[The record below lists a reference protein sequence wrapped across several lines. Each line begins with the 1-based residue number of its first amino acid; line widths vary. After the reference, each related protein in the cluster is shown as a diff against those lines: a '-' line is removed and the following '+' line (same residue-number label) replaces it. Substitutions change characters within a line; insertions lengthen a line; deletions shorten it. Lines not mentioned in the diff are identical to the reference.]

1 MAVRIELR
9 ENWVLR
15 ADDPAEV
22 PVEIGPAGIPATVP
36 GCVHTDLMAA
46 NLIPDP
52 YQGRNETE
60 LGWIGR
66 TQWSYTTTFDAT
78 ALAEAERIDLECAG
92 LDTVATVFLN
102 GTEVGQ
108 SRNMHRSYRFDLRR
122 ALRDGTN
129 ELRVEFASP
138 YSYATALRDKL
149 GDRPNAYPEPF
160 QFIRKMAC
168 NFGWDWGPTLVTS
181 GIWRPVRLHAW
192 STARLA
198 RVVPQ
203 VTVATAHDGTV
214 EGRVLVR
221 VEVERSEAGEDAELA
236 LSARIAGREHT
247 VVLPG
252 GVCRAEV
259 EATVA
264 DPGLWWPRG
273 YGDQPLYDLRVGLA
287 GNGAELDSWQ
297 RRVGFRSVELDTGVD
312 EGGRRFA
319 IVVNGVPVLVKG
331 ANWIPDDCFVTR
343 VGRGRYAER
352 IDQAVAANMNLL
364 RVWGGGRYE
373 SEDFYELCDERG
385 VLVWQDFL
393 FACAAY
399 PEEPPLAE
407 EVEAE
412 AREAVARLAP
422 HPSLVL
428 WNGNNENIWGFW
440 DWGWQ
445 EPLAGR
451 SWGEGYYLDLLPRVV
466 AEVDPTRPYWPGSPY
481 SGTPDVHPND
491 PRHATVHIW
500 DVWNE
505 VDYTAYRDYRPR
517 FVAEFGF
524 QAPPTHA
531 TLRSALPDEELRPDS
546 PGMLHHQKAADGNGK
561 LARGLAPHF
570 GEPADFDDWHYLT
583 QVNQA
588 RAITLGIEHFRA
600 QWPDCTGSVVWQL
613 NDCWPVTSWSAVD
626 GGGRRKPLWYALRA
640 VYADRLATVQPDGE
654 GLVLVLANDTDEEWA
669 ATAHVARR
677 ALDGTVLAHT
687 ETPFT
692 VPARGA
698 ARVPLPRRV
707 ARPGDAAA
715 ELVTADTGAR
725 RAYWFFAEDRDI
737 AYPEPAYATRVV
749 PDGDDLRVT
758 VTAQSL
764 LRDLALFADRLDPG
778 AEADDMLVT
787 LLPGES
793 HTFTVRGGARL
804 DPRRVVEPP
813 VLRTVNDALRCA
825 RAAGARG

>member
-9 ENWVLR
+9 ENWTLR
-15 ADDPAEV
+15 AEDPDEV
-22 PVEIGPAGIPATVP
+22 PVAIGSSGIPATVP

-46 NLIPDP
+46 DLIPDP
-52 YQGRNETE
+52 YKGRNETE

-66 TQWSYTTTFDAT
+66 TRWSYTTAFDA
-78 ALAEAERIDLECAG
+78 ADLAAAERVDLECEG
-92 LDTVATVFLN
+92 LDTVSSVFLN
-102 GTEVGQ
+102 GDPVGQ
-108 SRNMHRSYRFDLRR
+108 SRNMHRSYRFDLRP
-122 ALRDGTN
+122 ALRPDGN

-138 YSYATALRDKL
+138 YGYAEALREEL

-181 GIWRPVRLHAW
+181 GIWRPIRVHAW
-192 STARLA
+192 NTARLA
-198 RVVPQ
+198 QVVPQ
-203 VTVATAHDGTV
+203 VTVATAHDGSA

-221 VEVERSEAGEDAELA
+221 VEVERTEAGEDAELTLRA
-236 LSARIAGREHT
+236 EIAGQVGA
-247 VVLPG
+247 VVLPP
-252 GVCRAEV
+252 GVCRTEV
-259 EATVA
+259 EVTVA
-264 DPGLWWPRG
+264 DPRLWWPRG
-273 YGDQPLYDLRVGLA
+273 YGDQPLYDLRVTLGSD
-287 GNGAELDSWQ
+287 GAELDSWQ
-297 RRVGFRSVELDTGVD
+297 RRVGFRTVELDTGVD
-312 EGGRRFA
+312 EGGRRFT

-343 VGRGRYAER
+343 VGRDRYAER
-352 IDQAVAANMNLL
+352 IDQAIAANMNLL
-364 RVWGGGRYE
+364 RIWGGGRYE
-373 SEDFYELCDERG
+373 SEEFYELCDERG

-399 PEEPPLAE
+399 PEESPLAE

-412 AREAVARLAP
+412 AREAVVRLAP
-422 HPSLVL
+422 YPSLVL

-440 DWGWQ
+440 DWDWQ

-451 SWGEGYYLDLLPRVV
+451 SWGEGYYLDLLPRIV
-466 AEVDPTRPYWPGSPY
+466 AEIDPTRPYWPGSPY
-481 SGTPDVHPND
+481 SGSPDVHPND
-491 PRHATVHIW
+491 PRHANVHIW

-505 VDYTAYRDYRPR
+505 VDYTVYRDYRPR
-517 FVAEFGF
+517 FVSEFGF
-524 QAPPTHA
+524 QAPPAYA
-531 TLRSALPDEELRPDS
+531 TLRAALPGEELRPDS
-546 PGMLHHQKAADGNGK
+546 PGMLHHQKAIDGNGK

-570 GEPADFDDWHYLT
+570 GDAADFDDWHYLT

-600 QWPDCTGSVVWQL
+600 QWPDCTGSIVWQL
-613 NDCWPVTSWSAVD
+613 NDCWPVTSWAAVD
-626 GGGRRKPLWYALRA
+626 GDGRRKPLWYALRA
-640 VYADRLATVQPDGE
+640 VYADRLATVQPDGD
-654 GLVLVLANDTDEEWA
+654 GLVLVLANDTGREWS
-669 ATAHVARR
+669 ATARLARR
-677 ALDGTVLAHT
+677 ALDGTVLAST

-698 ARVPLPRRV
+698 VRVPLPEDV
-707 ARPGDAAA
+707 ARAGDAAE

-737 AYPEPAYATRVV
+737 AYPKPEYDVRVT
-749 PDGDDLRVT
+749 PSGDDLRVT

-764 LRDLALFADRLDPG
+764 LRDLTLFADRLDPG

-793 HTFTVRGGARL
+793 HTFTVRGGAHL
-804 DPRRVVEPP
+804 DPQLVVEPP
-813 VLRTVNDALRCA
+813 VLRTVNDALRSA
-825 RAAGARG
+825 EQDGVPA

>member
-9 ENWVLR
+9 ENWILR
-15 ADDPAEV
+15 AEDPDGV
-22 PVEIGPAGIPATVP
+22 PQHIGSSGIPATVP
-36 GCVHTDLMAA
+36 GCVHTDLLAA
-46 NLIPDP
+46 RLIPDP

-66 TQWSYTTTFDAT
+66 TPWSYTTSFDA
-78 ALAEAERIDLECAG
+78 ADLAGAERVDLECEG
-92 LDTVATVFLN
+92 LDTVATVLLN
-102 GTEVGQ
+102 GERVGE
-108 SRNMHRSYRFDLRR
+108 SRNMHRSYRFDLRD
-122 ALRDGTN
+122 ALRPGAN

-138 YSYATALRDKL
+138 YGYAEALRRQL

-168 NFGWDWGPTLVTS
+168 NFGWDWGPTVVTS
-181 GIWRPVRLHAW
+181 GIWRPIRVHAW
-192 STARLA
+192 NTARLA
-198 RVVPQ
+198 GVVPQ

-221 VEVERSEAGEDAELA
+221 VEVERSEPGEDAELV
-236 LSARIAGREHT
+236 LRARVADREQA

-252 GVCRAEV
+252 GVCRTEIEV
-259 EATVA
+259 TVA
-264 DPGLWWPRG
+264 DPELWWPRG
-273 YGDQPLYDLRVGLA
+273 YGDQPLYDLRVELA
-287 GNGAELDSWQ
+287 AGGAELDAWQ
-297 RRVGFRSVELDTGVD
+297 RRIGFRTVELDTGVD
-312 EGGRRFA
+312 AGGRRFTF
-319 IVVNGVPVLVKG
+319 VVNGVPVLVKG

-343 VGRGRYAER
+343 VGRDRYARR

-385 VLVWQDFL
+385 ILVWQDFL

-422 HPSLVL
+422 YPSLVL

-440 DWGWQ
+440 DWGWKEQ
-445 EPLAGR
+445 LAGR

-466 AEVDPTRPYWPGSPY
+466 AETDPTRPYWPGSPY
-481 SGTPDVHPND
+481 SGVPDVHPND

-505 VDYTAYRDYRPR
+505 VDYTVYRNYRPR

-524 QAPPTHA
+524 QAPPSYA
-531 TLRSALPDEELRPDS
+531 TLRSALPGEELRPDS
-546 PGMLHHQKAADGNGK
+546 PGMLHHQKAVDGNGK

-570 GEPADFDDWHYLT
+570 GETDDFDDWHYLT

-600 QWPDCTGSVVWQL
+600 QWPDCSGSVVWQL
-613 NDCWPVTSWSAVD
+613 NDCWPVTSWAAVD
-626 GGGRRKPLWYALRA
+626 GEGRRKPLWYALRA
-640 VYADRLATVQPDGE
+640 VYADRLATVQPDGD
-654 GLVLVLANDTDEEWA
+654 GLVLVLANDTDREWS
-669 ATAHVARR
+669 ATARVARR
-677 ALDGTVLAHT
+677 AFDGTVLASV
-687 ETPFT
+687 EKPFT

-698 ARVPLPRRV
+698 VRVPLPSEV
-707 ARPGDAAA
+707 ARPGTATE
-715 ELVTADTGAR
+715 ELVTADTGVR
-725 RAYWFFAEDRDI
+725 RAYWFFAEDRDL
-737 AYPEPAYATRVV
+737 AYPKPEYDVRVV
-749 PDGDDLRVT
+749 PDGGDLRVT

-764 LRDLALFADRLDPG
+764 LRDLTLFADRLDPG

-793 HTFTVRGGARL
+793 HTFTVSGGAHL
-804 DPRRVVEPP
+804 DPGLVVEPP
-813 VLRTVNDALRCA
+813 VLRTVNDALRSSGRDGVPA
-825 RAAGARG
+825 

>member
-15 ADDPAEV
+15 ADDSAEV

-181 GIWRPVRLHAW
+181 GIWRPIHVHAW
-192 STARLA
+192 HTARLA
-198 RVVPQ
+198 QVVPLI
-203 VTVATAHDGTV
+203 TVARTHDGSL

-221 VEVERSEAGEDAELA
+221 VEVERSEHGEDTELVVRV
-236 LSARIAGREHT
+236 RIADREQSIA
-247 VVLPG
+247 VPA
-252 GVCRAEV
+252 GVCRTELEV
-259 EATVA
+259 TVP
-264 DPGLWWPRG
+264 DPDLWWPRG
-273 YGDQPLYDLRVGLA
+273 YGDQPLYDLRVDLA
-287 GNGAELDSWQ
+287 AHGEELDTWQ
-297 RRVGFRSVELDTGVD
+297 RRIGFRTVELDTGVD
-312 EGGRRFA
+312 EDGRRFT

-331 ANWIPDDCFVTR
+331 ANWIPDDCFVSR
-343 VGRGRYAER
+343 VGRDRYAAR

-385 VLVWQDFL
+385 ILVWQDFL

-399 PEEPPLAE
+399 PEEPPITE

-412 AREAVARLAP
+412 AREVVARLAP
-422 HPSLVL
+422 YPSLVL
-428 WNGNNENIWGFW
+428 WNGNNENIWGYW
-440 DWGWQ
+440 DWGWK
-445 EPLAGR
+445 EELAGR
-451 SWGEGYYLDLLPRVV
+451 SWGEGYYLELLPRIV

-481 SGTPDVHPND
+481 SGVPDIHPND
-491 PRHATVHIW
+491 PRYASIHIW

-505 VDYTAYRDYRPR
+505 VDYTAYRNYRPR

-524 QAPPTHA
+524 QAPPTYA
-531 TLRSALPDEELRPDS
+531 TLRSALPGEELRPDS
-546 PGMLHHQKAADGNGK
+546 PGMLHHQKAVDGNGK

-570 GEPADFDDWHYLT
+570 GNPADFDDWHYLT

-600 QWPDCTGSVVWQL
+600 QWPRCTGSVVWQL

-626 GGGRRKPLWYALRA
+626 GEGRRKPLWYALRA
-640 VYADRLATVQPDGE
+640 VYAERLATVQPDGD
-654 GLVLVLANDTDEEWA
+654 GLVLVVANDSNREWTG
-669 ATAHVARR
+669 TAHLARR
-677 ALDGTVLAHT
+677 ALDGTVLAAADA
-687 ETPFT
+687 PFT

-698 ARVPLPRRV
+698 VRVPLPAEV
-707 ARPGDAAA
+707 ARPGDATR
-715 ELVTADTGAR
+715 ELITADTGAR
-725 RAYWFFAEDRDI
+725 RAYWFFAEDREI
-737 AYPEPAYATRVV
+737 AYPAPEYDTRVV
-749 PDGDDLRVT
+749 PRGADLCVT
-758 VTAQSL
+758 VTARSL
-764 LRDLALFADRLDPG
+764 LRDLSLFADRLDPG

-793 HTFTVRGGARL
+793 HTFTVRGGAHL
-804 DPRRVVEPP
+804 DPAQVVQPP
-813 VLRTVNDALRCA
+813 VLRTVNDALR
-825 RAAGARG
+825 AAQDSIPV